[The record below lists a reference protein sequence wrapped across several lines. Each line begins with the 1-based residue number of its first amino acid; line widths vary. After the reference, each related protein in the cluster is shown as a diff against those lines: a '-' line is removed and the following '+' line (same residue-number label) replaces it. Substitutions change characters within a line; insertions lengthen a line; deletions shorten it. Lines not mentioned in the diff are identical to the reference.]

1 MTQPY
6 LEITYRKGKP
16 FAAYLYLD
24 RRPGD
29 KSFRTERHETWIVD
43 FAPDGRPIGIEFT
56 RIGAVDL
63 PGLNRIL
70 AAAHYPAL
78 SQTDLAPLQAA

>member
-16 FAAYLYLD
+16 LAAYLYLD

-29 KSFRTERHETWIVD
+29 RSIRTERHGTWVVD
-43 FAPDGRPIGIEFT
+43 FSPDGRPIGIEFT
-56 RIGAVDL
+56 MIGAVDL
-63 PGLNRIL
+63 TSINRIL
-70 AAAHYPAL
+70 TAAHCPEVSLA
-78 SQTDLAPLQAA
+78 DLAPLEAA